1 MTVMRGIGF
10 LINNTMGRFDRLSD
24 RQSVEVTNLSL
35 TEHVEVSHLKMKVL
49 SLTEHVEVSYWE
61 INNLE
66 RSVRQAHRPVK
77 LK

>member
-35 TEHVEVSHLKMKVL
+35 TEHVEVSH
-49 SLTEHVEVSYWE
+49 
-61 INNLE
+61 
-66 RSVRQAHRPVK
+66 
-77 LK
+77 